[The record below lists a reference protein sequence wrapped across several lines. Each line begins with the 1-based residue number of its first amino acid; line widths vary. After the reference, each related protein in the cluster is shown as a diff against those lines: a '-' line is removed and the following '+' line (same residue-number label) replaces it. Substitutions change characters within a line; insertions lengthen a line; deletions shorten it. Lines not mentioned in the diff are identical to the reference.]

1 MNNKEVTEQAIKLYF
16 EGGNWQMY
24 LKKQA
29 REKESFKELLKKIVK

>member
-1 MNNKEVTEQAIKLYF
+1 MDNEKTINKAIKLYF